1 MTSKL
6 YAALLFLFILAGCKN
21 EKKAE
26 NPAESPTETAQTEPF
41 FNISLAQWSLHRAF
55 QSGDLSPMDFAK
67 KANEMGFEGI
77 EYVSQLYNAEM
88 EKYESAQVALDSILP
103 KLKAS
108 SEQYGVQNV
117 LIMVDGEGNLA
128 SEDETERNT
137 AVDDHKKWVD
147 AAAYLGC
154 HAIRVNLIGPKDK
167 ELFKQ
172 SAIDGLGKLA
182 EYGASKN
189 IEVIVEN
196 HGGYSSDAAFLMEII
211 NAINKPNCGTLPDF
225 GNFCM
230 ERENGEMW
238 GAPCVKEYP
247 RYRGIEEL
255 MPKAL
260 AVSAK
265 SYDFNEKGEET
276 SMDYSKILQ
285 IVKDAGYTGFIGV
298 EYEGDDL
305 SEEEGIKH
313 TKELLLKSAQEL
325 N

>member
-1 MTSKL
+1 MTTKL
-6 YAALLFLFILAGCKN
+6 YTALLIIFILTGCKN
-21 EKKAE
+21 EKKEE
-26 NPAESPTETAQTEPF
+26 NQAESPTETAQFEPF
-41 FNISLAQWSLHRAF
+41 FDISLAQWSLHRAF
-55 QSGDLSPMDFAK
+55 QNGNLSPMDFAQ
-67 KANEMGFEGI
+67 KANEMGFNGI
-77 EYVSQLYNAEM
+77 EYVSQLYRPEM
-88 EKYESAQVALDSILP
+88 EKYESAEIALDSILP

-108 SEQYGVQNV
+108 SKQYGVQNV
-117 LIMVDGEGNLA
+117 LIMIDGEGNLA
-128 SEDETERNT
+128 SADEEERNT
-137 AVDDHKKWVD
+137 AVENHKKWVD

-167 ELFKQ
+167 ENFKQ
-172 SAIDGLGKLA
+172 SAIAGLGKLA

-189 IEVIVEN
+189 IEVTVEN

-238 GAPCVKEYP
+238 GADCIKEYP
-247 RYRGIEEL
+247 RYQGIEEL

-265 SYDFNEKGEET
+265 TYNFNEEGQET
-276 SMDYSKILQ
+276 SMDYSKILK
-285 IVKDAGYTGFIGV
+285 IVKDAGYTGFIGI
-298 EYEGDDL
+298 EYEGEDL
-305 SEEEGIKH
+305 SEEEGIKL
-313 TKELLLKSAQEL
+313 TKELLIKSAQNL

>member
-1 MTSKL
+1 MNVKFLS
-6 YAALLFLFILAGCKN
+6 AAFFFLILAACKT
-21 EKKAE
+21 EKKSE
-26 NPAESPTETAQTEPF
+26 KITDESVVVTQNDPF
-41 FNISLAQWSLHRAF
+41 FTISLAQWSLHRAF
-55 QSGDLSPMDFAK
+55 QSGELSPMDFAQ
-67 KANEMGFEGI
+67 KAKEMGFEGI

-88 EKYESAQVALDSILP
+88 EKYESAEVALDSILP

-128 SEDETERNT
+128 AEDQKERNT
-137 AVDDHKKWVD
+137 AIESHKKWVD
-147 AAAYLGC
+147 AAAFLGC
-154 HAIRVNLIGPKDK
+154 HAIRVNLIGAQDK
-167 ELFKQ
+167 AVFKE

-182 EYGASKN
+182 DYGASKN

-225 GNFCM
+225 GNFCL

-238 GAPCVKEYP
+238 GAACVKEYP
-247 RYRGIEEL
+247 RYQGIEEM

-265 SYDFNEKGEET
+265 TYDFNKEGQET
-276 SMDYSKILQ
+276 SMDYSKILK

-298 EYEGDDL
+298 EYEGDDY
-305 SEEEGIKH
+305 SEEEGIKL
-313 TKELLLKSAQEL
+313 TKELLIKSAQEL